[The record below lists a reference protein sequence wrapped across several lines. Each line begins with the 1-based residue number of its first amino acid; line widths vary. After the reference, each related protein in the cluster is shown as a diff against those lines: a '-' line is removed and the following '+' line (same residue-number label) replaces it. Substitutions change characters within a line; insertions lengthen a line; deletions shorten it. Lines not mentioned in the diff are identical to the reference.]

1 MTSDMGTC
9 SPSSTFRRIRC
20 RPLENQSAA
29 CTMSR
34 SQSPANSW
42 IASGENSID
51 AASNTSGPIGWRT
64 RSTSRARMGNCW
76 RSRPTRSK
84 RWRAVRSP
92 SNGWTLNAPRVLF
105 GRGAV
110 DRVGAEA
117 EALGQHVLFVCTPS
131 LKESSH
137 AARVRASLGDR
148 LVAEFSDVAP
158 HVPRESVEA
167 ARALGRQMQIDVV
180 VAMGGGSAIG
190 VGKGV
195 ALQATLGWTGY
206 EASQASPEAIPRPA
220 LIAIPTTY
228 AGSEMTPVVGITD
241 RAEGRKRVQRDPAV
255 LPRLA
260 IYDPEATLDLPAGLT
275 ASTGINALAH
285 CVEACYA
292 RDVNPVVPPVALEG
306 VRHIAR
312 SLPLCVAASDDIEA
326 REDLLL
332 GAYLAGFSIAN
343 AAMALQHGLCHR
355 LGGRT
360 GIAHGVVNAI
370 VLPHVMTFNAEAVP
384 DAMSAIAE
392 AMDAGARTRD
402 IGAAPRAVAAL
413 VATLPVPKR
422 LRDAG
427 VSEDM
432 LASLAA
438 EAAANPTVQANPKPV
453 TEADLIQLLR
463 SAW

>member
-1 MTSDMGTC
+1 
-9 SPSSTFRRIRC
+9 
-20 RPLENQSAA
+20 
-29 CTMSR
+29 
-34 SQSPANSW
+34 
-42 IASGENSID
+42 
-51 AASNTSGPIGWRT
+51 
-64 RSTSRARMGNCW
+64 MGNCW
-76 RSRPTRSK
+76 RSRPTPSK
-84 RWRAVRSP
+84 RWRAAQSP
-92 SNGWTLNAPRVLF
+92 SNGWIAQTPRVLF
-105 GRGAV
+105 VRGAV
-110 DRVGAEA
+110 DSVGAEA
-117 EALGQHVLFVCTPS
+117 EALGERVLFVCTPS
-131 LKESSH
+131 LKSSTH
-137 AARVRASLGDR
+137 AARVRASLGRR
-148 LVAEFSDVAP
+148 LVAEFTDVAP

-167 ARALGRQMQIDVV
+167 ARALAAEKQADVV

-190 VGKGV
+190 VGKGI
-195 ALQATLGWTGY
+195 ALG
-206 EASQASPEAIPRPA
+206 ERVS

-241 RAEGRKRVQRDPAV
+241 RADGRKRVQRHPAV

-260 IYDPEATLDLPAGLT
+260 IYDPEVTLDLPAPLT
-275 ASTGINALAH
+275 ASTGMNALAH

-292 RDVNPVVPPVALEG
+292 RDLNPVVRSVALEG
-306 VRHIAR
+306 LRHIAR
-312 SLPLCVAASDDIEA
+312 SLPLCVAAGDDIEA

-343 AAMALQHGLCHR
+343 ATMALHHGLCHV

-370 VLPHVMTFNAEAVP
+370 LLPHVMAFNTDAVP
-384 DAMSAIAE
+384 DAMSAIAD

-422 LRDAG
+422 LREAG

-438 EAAANPTVQANPKPV
+438 EAAANQTIKANPKPV
-453 TEADLIQLLR
+453 TEADLAQLLR